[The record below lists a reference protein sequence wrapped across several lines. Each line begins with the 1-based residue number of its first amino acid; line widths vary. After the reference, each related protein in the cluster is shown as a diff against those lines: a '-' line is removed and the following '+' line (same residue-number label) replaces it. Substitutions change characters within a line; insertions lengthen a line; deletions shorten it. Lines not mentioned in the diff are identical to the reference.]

1 LAKRAKKQKQISK
14 LMSYFGGR
22 DTFGW
27 ILFRFKLD
35 IKLQKKRNKKAILD
49 KEKKERKEKV
59 KTTKK
64 TNISK

>member
-1 LAKRAKKQKQISK
+1 
-14 LMSYFGGR
+14 MSYFGGR